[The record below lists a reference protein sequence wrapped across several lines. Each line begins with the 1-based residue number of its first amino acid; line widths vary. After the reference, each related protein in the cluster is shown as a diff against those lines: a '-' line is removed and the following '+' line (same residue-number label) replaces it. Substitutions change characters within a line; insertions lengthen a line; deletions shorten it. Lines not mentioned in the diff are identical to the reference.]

1 MVYVENELMG
11 KRLKKVRETAD
22 KDYYDMAKLFG
33 ISVGH
38 YRKIERGVYGL
49 DVQKLMILYEKL
61 GVDPLYL
68 LGGRQE
74 MKALDGNESR
84 VNATEQVCEI
94 LAYCQK
100 KIRESVEV

>member
-1 MVYVENELMG
+1 MVYVENELIG
-11 KRLKKVRETAD
+11 KRLKKVREAAD

-38 YRKIERGVYGL
+38 YRRIERGVYGL
-49 DVQKLMILYEKL
+49 DVPKLVILYEKL

-68 LGGRQE
+68 LGGTQE
-74 MKALDGNESR
+74 MKVSDNSKTRA
-84 VNATEQVCEI
+84 NATEQVCEI

-100 KIRESVEV
+100 KIRENVEV